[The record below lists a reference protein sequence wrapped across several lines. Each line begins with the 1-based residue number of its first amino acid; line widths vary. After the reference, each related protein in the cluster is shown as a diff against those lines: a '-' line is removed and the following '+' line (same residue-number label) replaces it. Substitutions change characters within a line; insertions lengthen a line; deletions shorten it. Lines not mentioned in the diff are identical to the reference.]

1 MLRAVG
7 PVGPGAL
14 NIIRRAAAD
23 QALSDRQQQII
34 TAFAGHQWEQS
45 MVQASSP
52 AEGGQG
58 ITRSV
63 SLLVAAVG
71 VVYGDIGTSPLYTLK
86 EVFSG
91 GYGVAVNHD
100 GVLGILA
107 LIFWS
112 LIWVVSIKYI
122 LFILRADNQGEGGT
136 MALTALAR
144 RAAAP
149 YPRLRMLMVGC
160 GLVGASLFYGDSMIT
175 PAVSVL
181 SAVEG
186 MGLAFDGIDH
196 WVVPIA
202 LVVLVGLFVVQKHG
216 TAKIGTLF
224 GPVMVLWFLVL
235 GALGIHG
242 IVQSPEVL
250 KAVNPAWAVRF
261 FVVHP
266 GMGVAILG
274 AVVLALTGAEALY
287 ADMGHFGRKPIA
299 RAWFLLVLPAL
310 VLNYFGQGALLLQ
323 DPDAARNPF
332 YLLAPSW
339 ALLPLIG
346 LATLAT
352 VIASQAVISGAF
364 SLTQQAIQLGYIPR
378 MQVQHTSS
386 AEQGQ
391 IYIGAVNW
399 TLMVGVVLLVLG
411 FESSGALAAAY
422 GVAVTGTMLMTT
434 LLVAVVMLLLWKWP
448 PLLAVPILLGFL
460 VVDGLFF
467 AANLPKVLQG
477 GAFPVIAGFV
487 LFVLMSTWKRG
498 RQILVERIGEGSL
511 PLPVFI
517 DSIAVQPPHRV
528 EGTAVFLTARADA
541 VPHALLHN
549 LLHNQVLH
557 RQVVLLTVISED
569 RPRVPEAERFEVLD
583 HGNGFFRVLLHYGF
597 MDEPDVPAALALC
610 QRDDL
615 NFSPMR
621 TTYFLSRETV
631 VVSRLE
637 GMARW
642 RGTLFAFLLKNANG
656 TLRFFKLPLNRVI
669 ELGTQVEI

>member
-1 MLRAVG
+1 
-7 PVGPGAL
+7 
-14 NIIRRAAAD
+14 
-23 QALSDRQQQII
+23 
-34 TAFAGHQWEQS
+34 
-45 MVQASSP
+45 MVQASSH

-58 ITRSV
+58 ATRSLG
-63 SLLVAAVG
+63 LLVAAVG

-86 EVFSG
+86 EVFTG
-91 GYGVAVNHD
+91 GYGVQVNHD
-100 GVLGILA
+100 GVLGILS
-107 LIFWS
+107 LILWS
-112 LIWVVSIKYI
+112 LLWVVSFKYVM
-122 LFILRADNQGEGGT
+122 FILRADNQGEGGT

-144 RAAAP
+144 RATAN
-149 YPRLRMLMVGC
+149 YPKLRALMVGC

-196 WVVPIA
+196 WVVPVSLVI
-202 LVVLVGLFVVQKHG
+202 LVVLFLVQKHG
-216 TAKIGTLF
+216 TEKIGKLF
-224 GPVMVLWFLVL
+224 GPIMVTWFVVL
-235 GALGIHG
+235 GALGVHG
-242 IVQSPEVL
+242 ISQSPEVL
-250 KAVNPAWAVRF
+250 KAFNPGWALNF
-261 FVVHP
+261 FIVHP

-299 RAWFLLVLPAL
+299 RAWFALVLPAL
-310 VLNYFGQGALLLQ
+310 VLNYFGQGAILLQ
-323 DPDAARNPF
+323 NPEAARNPF

-339 ALLPLIG
+339 ALLPLVG

-364 SLTQQAIQLGYIPR
+364 SLTRQAIQLGYIPR
-378 MQVQHTSS
+378 MQIQHTSS
-386 AEQGQ
+386 DEQGQ
-391 IYIGAVNW
+391 IYISAVNW
-399 TLMVGVVLLVLG
+399 TLMVGVVLLVIG

-434 LLVAVVMLLLWKWP
+434 ILVSAVMLLLWKWP
-448 PLLAVPILLGFL
+448 PVLAVPILLGFL
-460 VVDGLFF
+460 FVDGLFF
-467 AANLPKVLQG
+467 AANVPKIVQG
-477 GAFPVIAGFV
+477 GAFPVLAGIV

-498 RQILVERIGEGSL
+498 KQILVDRIDEGAL

-517 DSIAVQPPHRV
+517 SSIRVQPPHRV

-549 LLHNQVLH
+549 MLHNQVLH
-557 RQVVLLTVISED
+557 SQVVLLTVVSED
-569 RPRVPEAERFEVLD
+569 RPRVPEHERFEVEAYGD
-583 HGNGFFRVLLHYGF
+583 GFFRVLLHFGF
-597 MDEPDVPAALALC
+597 MDEPDVPAALKLC
-610 QRDDL
+610 HLDELD
-615 NFSPMR
+615 FSPMR

-631 VVSRLE
+631 IASRLE

-642 RGTLFAFLLKNANG
+642 RGNLFAFLLKNANG
-656 TLRFFKLPLNRVI
+656 TLRFFNLPLNRVI

>member
-1 MLRAVG
+1 
-7 PVGPGAL
+7 
-14 NIIRRAAAD
+14 
-23 QALSDRQQQII
+23 
-34 TAFAGHQWEQS
+34 
-45 MVQASSP
+45 MVQASSHT
-52 AEGGQG
+52 EGGQG
-58 ITRSV
+58 VARPV

-91 GYGVAVNHD
+91 GYGVPVNHD
-100 GVLGILA
+100 GVLGILS
-107 LIFWS
+107 LILWS
-112 LIWVVSIKYI
+112 LLWVVSLKYVT
-122 LFILRADNQGEGGT
+122 FILRADNQGEGGI

-149 YPRLRMLMVGC
+149 YPKLRMLMVGC
-160 GLVGASLFYGDSMIT
+160 GLIGASLFYGDSMIT

-202 LVVLVGLFVVQKHG
+202 VVVLVGLFLVQKHG
-216 TAKIGTLF
+216 TAKIGILF
-224 GPVMVLWFLVL
+224 GPVMVAWFLVL
-235 GALGIHG
+235 AALGLHG
-242 IVQSPEVL
+242 IAQSPEVL
-250 KAVNPAWAVRF
+250 KAFNPAWALRF

-266 GMGVAILG
+266 GIGVAVLG

-299 RAWFLLVLPAL
+299 RAWFILVLPAL

-323 DPDAARNPF
+323 NPEAARNPF
-332 YLLAPSW
+332 YLLAPAW
-339 ALLPLIG
+339 ALLPLIA

-364 SLTQQAIQLGYIPR
+364 SLTRQAIQLGYIPR
-378 MQVQHTSS
+378 MHIQHTSS
-386 AEQGQ
+386 DEQGQ

-399 TLMVGVVLLVLG
+399 ALMVAVVLLVIG

-434 LLVAVVMLLLWKWP
+434 LLVATVMLLLWKWP
-448 PLLAVPILLGFL
+448 PLLAVPILMGFL
-460 VVDGLFF
+460 LVDGLFF
-467 AANLPKVLQG
+467 AANLPKVIQG
-477 GAFPVIAGFV
+477 GAFPVLAGAV
-487 LFVLMSTWKRG
+487 LFLLMTTWKRG
-498 RQILVERIGEGSL
+498 KQILVERIDEAAL

-517 DSIAVQPPHRV
+517 SSIRVQPPHRV

-549 LLHNQVLH
+549 MLHNQVLH
-557 RQVVLLTVISED
+557 NQVVLLTVVSED
-569 RPRVPEAERFEVLD
+569 RPRVPEQERFEVEAYGD
-583 HGNGFFRVLLHYGF
+583 GFFRVLLHFGF
-597 MDEPDVPAALALC
+597 MDEPDVPQALKLC
-610 QRDDL
+610 HLEDL
-615 NFSPMR
+615 DFSPMR

-631 VVSRLE
+631 IASRLE

-642 RGTLFAFLLKNANG
+642 RGALFAFLLKNANG
-656 TLRFFKLPLNRVI
+656 NLRFFNLPLNRVI